1 MSMEKRF
8 LEAHGIKVTETEKFE
23 TPKIKRIE
31 EAKYNVTLKNG
42 AVMSVMASS
51 PKEAI
56 EKANS
61 GKGKQVGSYT
71 SKQKADKAELDEAAG
86 YVHRNIN
93 YSLENLGGRYWA
105 LVIVN
110 KENKEKFE
118 RHPLD
123 SKMLG
128 AVLDSVGA
136 VDFDNWEGAKVS
148 LGKLQFKQLGVV
160 NAPEPKTEDP
170 AIPEKKTVKESQ
182 DDLPAAKKGDMVL
195 SLHVPG
201 IMGRGGVVGKVTNIK
216 EERGVEYVEIDAIL
230 NFSPAD
236 LKNGMAPFSLTDA
249 KMRAPQNGTE
259 GSISGK
265 MNGIYVLKK

>member
-8 LEAHGIKVTETEKFE
+8 LEAHGVKHVEHEKVVIPTKPERVKVE
-23 TPKIKRIE
+23 
-31 EAKYNVTLKNG
+31 
-42 AVMSVMASS
+42 
-51 PKEAI
+51 
-56 EKANS
+56 
-61 GKGKQVGSYT
+61 
-71 SKQKADKAELDEAAG
+71 EAAG

-148 LGKLQFKQLGVV
+148 LGKLQFRQLGVV
-160 NAPEPKTEDP
+160 NPPDPKTGVSTEEP

-259 GSISGK
+259 GSVSGK